1 MSALPLVH
9 TTKRV
14 AAFAGCPSG
23 NFATTS
29 STVSNFSSFM
39 PRIIQ
44 PPLRRVNGGGNILC
58 MQVKEQI
65 EAMMAAQSVS
75 RAELARRLGVKRS
88 NVTSMLSANRR
99 LHLETIE
106 RIAAALGCTVTVLLE
121 RN

>member
-1 MSALPLVH
+1 
-9 TTKRV
+9 
-14 AAFAGCPSG
+14 
-23 NFATTS
+23 
-29 STVSNFSSFM
+29 
-39 PRIIQ
+39 
-44 PPLRRVNGGGNILC
+44 LC